1 MLYSTI
7 RRELFRSLH
16 KKYKSDIQT
25 SKSTLLIYFNNP
37 VGIGEHPQHLEEMD
51 ILLENMTSAHDKLEI
66 LHRYFKD
73 DNFKG
78 NNFSNNFKQI
88 SLSETTEIK
97 NNNYPIR
104 TDDLD

>member
-1 MLYSTI
+1 MNSTI

-51 ILLENMTSAHDKLEI
+51 TLLENMTSAHDKLET

-73 DNFKG
+73 G
-78 NNFSNNFKQI
+78 NLKDDNFKQI
-88 SLSETTEIK
+88 SIPYNTKMKNNLK

>member
-1 MLYSTI
+1 MELLMKTAILDALEARYDAQIAEADATI
-7 RRELFRSLH
+7 
-16 KKYKSDIQT
+16 K
-25 SKSTLLIYFNNP
+25 IYLENS

>member
-51 ILLENMTSAHDKLEI
+51 KLLDKMSTAQDKLDM
-66 LHRYFKD
+66 LNK
-73 DNFKG
+73 
-78 NNFSNNFKQI
+78 FKQFG
-88 SLSETTEIK
+88 
-97 NNNYPIR
+97 
-104 TDDLD
+104 